1 MEDTISIIMPIYNQG
16 NIIANIIKGVA
27 ENISDNVKE
36 AIFIFDGC
44 TDNTEEEFEDVVGL
58 FNIPV
63 ITFKLSNVNEV
74 LSNNT
79 GIKRSRCKYSLTIQ
93 DDCLIREK
101 DFDKRLNGNTNAVI
115 ELKKEINGKFEK
127 NDEKFDKI
135 NERIDKLYEGR
146 INQNNK

>member
-1 MEDTISIIMPIYNQG
+1 MGGILNDIVEDIQVKPSKSKFYLKWVVR
-16 NIIANIIKGVA
+16 IAVIA
-27 ENISDNVKE
+27 
-36 AIFIFDGC
+36 
-44 TDNTEEEFEDVVGL
+44 VGL
-58 FNIPV
+58 AFI
-63 ITFKLSNVNEV
+63 IGQFKVKAFDK
-74 LSNNT
+74 
-79 GIKRSRCKYSLTIQ
+79 I
-93 DDCLIREK
+93 K